1 MWLSCKNKGL
11 HLFSDL
17 AHGLIQVNRC
27 YFYTR
32 TEATFPPGGLMK
44 PATVIGI
51 ALIILGIVALAYRG
65 ITYTQREKIV
75 DIGPLQATAEREKT
89 IPLPPI
95 LGGLSLV
102 GGIVLVIVGSKSRS

>member
-1 MWLSCKNKGL
+1 M
-11 HLFSDL
+11 
-17 AHGLIQVNRC
+17 AHGLIQPKHCCQKAAWEGLINYGLWVFEQKRLSNH
-27 YFYTR
+27 
-32 TEATFPPGGLMK
+32 AGGVMK
-44 PATVIGI
+44 AATVIGI

-75 DIGPLQATAEREKT
+75 DIGPLQATADREKT